1 MTNIM
6 RHKLLFFAFLAAF
19 ALPSYAAKPK
29 VVAHRGYWKTEGS
42 AQNSIRA
49 LVKADSVGCPST
61 EFDVWI
67 SADGG
72 LYVNHNA
79 DINGVVIET
88 ADSAAL
94 AACRL
99 GNGEPLPTLSAFLD
113 TAATLKTQL
122 VFELKPHKN
131 PERENAAIE
140 KIIRMVRDKGV
151 EDRITYIT
159 FSRNAFDGFV
169 AKGGRPVFY
178 LNGVSPEVLK
188 EIGGSG
194 ADYHI
199 NIFRKNPEWIGRL
212 HSMGMPVN
220 IWTVDSEADIQWCI
234 DHGADYITTNEPEL
248 AMRLVEEAYQPR
260 KLRVMTYNLRFGELA
275 DMDRLAREIKAAE
288 PDFVAIQ
295 EVDVNTNRDLAR
307 HNNGLNYVSE
317 LAQRTGMFGHYARTL
332 NFGRK
337 GYYGIGIL
345 SRHPAVRVE
354 KLELPAL
361 AAGEPRAMLEGVF
374 EIDGKKKIVFAS
386 THLDVKSDKTRALQA
401 EYIVKRLAEAGL
413 PAIIGGDFN
422 AKPEEEAITVLR
434 TAMDDLSGAA
444 PTFPATGAKSKIDY
458 LFGMPKG
465 MVVLEKCTVPESS
478 SAPASDHLP
487 VVSEVEVRM

>member
-1 MTNIM
+1 MATYGVGFDKRTDGIL
-6 RHKLLFFAFLAAF
+6 RRAF
-19 ALPSYAAKPK
+19 
-29 VVAHRGYWKTEGS
+29 G
-42 AQNSIRA
+42 
-49 LVKADSVGCPST
+49 
-61 EFDVWI
+61 
-67 SADGG
+67 
-72 LYVNHNA
+72 
-79 DINGVVIET
+79 
-88 ADSAAL
+88 
-94 AACRL
+94 
-99 GNGEPLPTLSAFLD
+99 FL
-113 TAATLKTQL
+113 
-122 VFELKPHKN
+122 
-131 PERENAAIE
+131 
-140 KIIRMVRDKGV
+140 IRMVRDKGV

-361 AAGEPRAMLEGVF
+361 AAGEVVHGRTQHRYRLFFRLGI
-374 EIDGKKKIVFAS
+374 EIAAYYGGKHVPFLKV
-386 THLDVKSDKTRALQA
+386 RQ
-401 EYIVKRLAEAGL
+401 
-413 PAIIGGDFN
+413 P
-422 AKPEEEAITVLR
+422 LR
-434 TAMDDLSGAA
+434 
-444 PTFPATGAKSKIDY
+444 PTICRWFRK
-458 LFGMPKG
+458 L
-465 MVVLEKCTVPESS
+465 
-478 SAPASDHLP
+478 
-487 VVSEVEVRM
+487 R